1 MRSMK
6 KIILLLLVAAMLIT
20 LAACDDKTKE
30 NTDSPDVSQSETE
43 NTEPVVTEPPIPQT
57 ARTRPG
63 TTDELYSKWQSLGVV
78 SDDRRAMPVSN
89 SELCVMLNSLLG
101 YDCSGVHRYYDILRQ
116 DEYYNDVMAIDA
128 MGILTGSNGYF
139 MPEEPV
145 TRERAMTA
153 LVKAFGTITDED
165 GATSYSDDALI
176 SDWARN
182 ACLQFDKN
190 NWFVG
195 DSLRPQDN
203 ITQGELLWMMD
214 KLVNDVVNGG
224 DLSGTY
230 YSGIMVTGGTV
241 NISDA
246 VVYGSVYIL
255 AGSGEVNVNITNS
268 VITGNI
274 YVGRGIQSGSDVMP
288 ALSVSS
294 SSVYGIYCDFPSAVL
309 INAKVDEMYVNEP
322 VELSL
327 GNDAVVSFF
336 VADSIAN
343 VSGTGRIS
351 MAIINENATG
361 SSFASAPDVY
371 FDAPGCYYSG
381 PETGFLVILGKT
393 YLVGEGGELYKGF
406 VMVGE
411 DEYYFDDN
419 GVMATGLVE
428 IDGVEYL
435 FGDDGVMISGFKH
448 VNGNICYFDING
460 QMLTGRQIIGDYEYI
475 FDDAGI
481 LQTGLFLFEGK
492 NFVAN
497 ADGILVLNGLA
508 EIEGNVYAAG
518 EDGVLL
524 TGVVE
529 FDDKAHWFDPETFAM
544 VKNTVIDDMIIDEN
558 GVITNY
564 DGGRISSGDKDLDA
578 MLDEVIAE
586 ICTEDMTLEE
596 KMWEVYAWT
605 KVNIR
610 YRSTPIDL
618 SRGYT
623 KELVIEHG
631 MNTMETRRGACEH
644 FAIVNALLFNRL
656 GVETEL
662 IQGYRLSLNYGD
674 WSDHSW
680 VLATT
685 GDGLWY
691 HYDALFEYTNLGINR
706 GAFAKTDAEMASH
719 HTWESDDYHVCDGE
733 TVYTEE

>member
-1 MRSMK
+1 MK
-6 KIILLLLVAAMLIT
+6 KIILLITILAML
-20 LAACDDKTKE
+20 LAFTACDDKTQE
-30 NTDSPDVSQSETE
+30 SIDSPELSQSETE
-43 NTEPVVTEPPIPQT
+43 NSEPEVIEPQIPQT
-57 ARTRPG
+57 ARTRPQ
-63 TTDELYSKWQSLGVV
+63 TTDELYSKWLSLGVV
-78 SDDRRAMPVSN
+78 SEDRRAMAVSN
-89 SELCVMLNSLLG
+89 SELCQMLNSLLG
-101 YDCSGVHRYYDILRQ
+101 YDLSGVHRYYDILRQ

-153 LVKAFGTITDED
+153 LVKAFGTITDDE
-165 GATSYSDDALI
+165 GATSYSDDELI

-182 ACLQFDKN
+182 ACLQFDRN
-190 NWFVG
+190 NWYVG
-195 DSLRPQDN
+195 DALRPQDN

-214 KLVNDVVNGG
+214 KLVNDVVSGG

-230 YSGIMVTGGTV
+230 YSGIMITGGTV

-246 VVYGSVYIL
+246 VIYGSVYVMSG
-255 AGSGEVNVNITNS
+255 AGEVNVNISNS
-268 VITGNI
+268 VVTGSI
-274 YVGRGIQSGSDVMP
+274 YIGRGIKSTSDVMP
-288 ALSVSS
+288 AVSVTASE
-294 SSVYGIYCDFPSAVL
+294 VGAIYCDFPSAVL
-309 INAKVDEMYVNEP
+309 INGNVDEMYVNEA

-327 GNDAVVSFF
+327 GESAVVSFF
-336 VADSIAN
+336 VADNVAN
-343 VSGTGRIS
+343 VSGTGSIS

-435 FGDDGVMISGFKH
+435 FGDDGVLISGFKH

-460 QMLTGRQIIGDYEYI
+460 QMLTGRQTIGDYDYI
-475 FDDAGI
+475 FDQSGI
-481 LQTGLFLFEGK
+481 LQTGLFRYEG
-492 NFVAN
+492 FDYISDAN
-497 ADGILVLNGLA
+497 GILVLNGLA
-508 EIEGNVYAAG
+508 ELDGNIYAAG
-518 EDGVLL
+518 EDGILL
-524 TGVVE
+524 SGVVE
-529 FDDKAHWFDPETFAM
+529 FEDAAHWFDPETYAM
-544 VKNTVIDDMIIDEN
+544 VKNTQIDDMLIDEN
-558 GVITNY
+558 GVITNF
-564 DGGRISSGDKDLDA
+564 DGGRISSGNDELDD
-578 MLDEVIAE
+578 MLDEIIAE
-586 ICTEDMTLEE
+586 LCTEDMTLEE

-618 SRGYT
+618 SQGYT
-623 KELVIEHG
+623 EEIIIEHG
-631 MNTMETRRGACEH
+631 LNTIETRRGACEH

-656 GVETEL
+656 GIETEL

-680 VLATT
+680 ILAKTE
-685 GDGLWY
+685 DGLWY
-691 HYDALFEYTNLGINR
+691 HYDALFEYTNLGIDR
-706 GAFAKTDAEMASH
+706 SAFGKTDAEMTSH
-719 HTWESDDYHVCDGE
+719 HTWEAEDYPVCDGE
-733 TVYTEE
+733 TVYTED